1 MKEEVK
7 TPFWFYLL
15 GIIPVIWIGLL
26 IAPYIDKGLFNI
38 IKDFSEITESP
49 FKIIICDNSLKTVI
63 VLILIYFLA
72 IFLYYYK
79 KEL

>member
-1 MKEEVK
+1 MKEDVK

-38 IKDFSEITESP
+38 IKDFSEITGSP

-63 VLILIYFLA
+63 VLILIYFIA
-72 IFLYYYK
+72 IFF
-79 KEL
+79 

>member
-1 MKEEVK
+1 MKEDVK

-38 IKDFSEITESP
+38 IKD
-49 FKIIICDNSLKTVI
+49 L
-63 VLILIYFLA
+63 L
-72 IFLYYYK
+72 
-79 KEL
+79 